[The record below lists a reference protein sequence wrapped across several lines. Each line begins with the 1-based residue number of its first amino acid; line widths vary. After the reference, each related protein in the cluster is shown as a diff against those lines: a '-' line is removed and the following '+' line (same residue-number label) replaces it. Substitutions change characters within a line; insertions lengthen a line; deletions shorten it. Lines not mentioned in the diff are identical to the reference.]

1 MKFPVQCRDENF
13 PIGDGESVLRVYA
26 EGRTQ
31 EMVKAL
37 LGYGEKVA
45 ERVV

>member
-1 MKFPVQCRDENF
+1 VVKVIEQ
-13 PIGDGESVLRVYA
+13 L
-26 EGRTQ
+26 

-37 LGYGEKVA
+37 LGYGEKAA

>member
-1 MKFPVQCRDENF
+1 MKFTAHLRDENF
-13 PIGDGESVLRVYA
+13 PVGDGESVLRVYA